1 LVCSRG
7 DEAHPHPSQ
16 TTITL
21 IDLWLPI
28 LLSAVIVFVA
38 SSIIWTATPL
48 HRGDYTHLG
57 ESELAILDAIR
68 SSGLAPGVYF
78 LP

>member
-1 LVCSRG
+1 M
-7 DEAHPHPSQ
+7 
-16 TTITL
+16 ITL

-28 LLSAVIVFVA
+28 LLSAAIVFVA

-48 HRGDYTHLG
+48 HPRDYTHLG